1 MHDGAK
7 IRVMEFIYSSAS
19 RQRFN
24 SNGLNTDQPDYF
36 DFAGPTF
43 APVPLAGSFVR
54 WMYGR
59 FLA

>member
-1 MHDGAK
+1 MHDGAQNPGYG
-7 IRVMEFIYSSAS
+7 VCLSNAS
-19 RQRFN
+19 RLRFN
-24 SNGLNTDQPDYF
+24 SDGLNTDQPDYF
-36 DFAGPTF
+36 DFTGPTF